1 MNPEPEQVIKDE
13 VVPVIEEKTVVYA
26 TIDDLSKIKVCIGT
40 ILSADFIEGS
50 DKLLKLSVDFG
61 EQNESG
67 VNTPRQILSGI
78 RAYYPDPSVLVGI
91 QTTFVTNLK
100 PRMMMGLESNGMLYA
115 GGNAGELV
123 LLKPDRPVA
132 PGTPMH

>member
-1 MNPEPEQVIKDE
+1 MNPEPEKIIKDE
-13 VVPVIEEKTVVYA
+13 VAPVVEEKTVVYA
-26 TIDDLSKIKVCIGT
+26 TIDDLSKIKVSIGT
-40 ILSADFIEGS
+40 ILSAEIIEGS

-61 EQNESG
+61 EGE
-67 VNTPRQILSGI
+67 PRQILSGI
-78 RAYYPDPSVLVGI
+78 RVYYPDPAVLVGI

-100 PRMMMGLESNGMLYA
+100 PRSMMGLESNGMLYA

-123 LLKPDRPVA
+123 LLTPSKLVA

>member
-1 MNPEPEQVIKDE
+1 MNPEPEQIIKEDT
-13 VVPVIEEKTVVYA
+13 VPVVEEKTVVYA
-26 TIDDLSKIKVCIGT
+26 TIDDLSKIKVSIGT
-40 ILSADFIEGS
+40 IVSSDFIEGS

-61 EQNESG
+61 EG
-67 VNTPRQILSGI
+67 APRQILSGI
-78 RAYYPDPSVLVGI
+78 RAYYPEPSELVGI

-123 LLKPDRPVA
+123 LLIPNKPVA

>member
-1 MNPEPEQVIKDE
+1 MNPEPEQIIKEE
-13 VVPVIEEKTVVYA
+13 VAVVAEEKTIVYA
-26 TIDDLSKIKVCIGT
+26 TIDDLAKIKVCIGT
-40 ILSADFIEGS
+40 ILSAEFIEGS
-50 DKLLKLSVDFG
+50 DKLIKLSVDFG
-61 EQNESG
+61 EG
-67 VNTPRQILSGI
+67 KPRQILSGI
-78 RAYYPDPSVLVGI
+78 RTYYPDPAVLVGI

-123 LLKPDRPVA
+123 LLVPNKAVT